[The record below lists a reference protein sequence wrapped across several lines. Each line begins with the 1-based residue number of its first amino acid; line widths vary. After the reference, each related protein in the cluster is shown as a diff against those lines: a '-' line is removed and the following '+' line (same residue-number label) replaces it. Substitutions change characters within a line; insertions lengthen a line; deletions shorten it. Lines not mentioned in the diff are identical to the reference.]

1 MICIKPSNKFLIIN
15 NICLHILI
23 IFILL
28 TLLYFFYI
36 RPLTI
41 QGFNGIFEDSIKN
54 IFTELK
60 QNPKASQLKDIFK
73 NYLKNINLNKY
84 SNFVKSQPNELIND
98 INSKLREQI
107 IIVIFFLIL
116 IVLLLNILPP
126 TVFKYCNGLGT
137 VLIELFVVFIIVLF
151 IEFMFFTNV
160 AQKFIPVEPSF
171 LNDYIKNKLIN
182 ILQNNNIN

>member
-1 MICIKPSNKFLIIN
+1 MLCNKPSNKFLIIN
-15 NICLHILI
+15 NIFLHILI

-28 TLLYFFYI
+28 TLLYFIYI
-36 RPLTI
+36 RPITI
-41 QGFNGIFEDSIKN
+41 KGFNGVFEDSIKN
-54 IFTELK
+54 IFKELK
-60 QNPKASQLKDIFK
+60 KNSQAIKLKEVFK

-98 INSKLREQI
+98 INSKLLQQI
-107 IIVIFFLIL
+107 IIIIFFLIL

-126 TVFKYCNGLGT
+126 TVFKYCNGLGS

>member
-1 MICIKPSNKFLIIN
+1 MICNKPSNKFLIIN
-15 NICLHILI
+15 NIFLHILI
-23 IFILL
+23 IFVLL

-41 QGFNGIFEDSIKN
+41 KGFNEIFEDSIKN
-54 IFTELK
+54 IFKELNN
-60 QNPKASQLKDIFK
+60 NPEANELKDIFK
-73 NYLKNINLNKY
+73 EYTKNINLNKY

-98 INSKLREQI
+98 INSKLIQQI
-107 IIVIFFLIL
+107 IIIIFFLIL

-126 TVFKYCNGLGT
+126 TVFKYCNGLGS
-137 VLIELFVVFIIVLF
+137 VLIELFVVFVIVLF

-171 LNDYIKNKLIN
+171 LNEYIKNKLIN
-182 ILQNNNIN
+182 IINN